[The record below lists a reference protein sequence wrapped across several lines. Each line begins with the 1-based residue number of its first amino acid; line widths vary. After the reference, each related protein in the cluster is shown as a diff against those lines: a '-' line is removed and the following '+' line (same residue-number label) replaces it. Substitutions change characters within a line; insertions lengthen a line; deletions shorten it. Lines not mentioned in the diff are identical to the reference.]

1 MAATTLQALNGM
13 SDKREL
19 EAQAIARAIIDRI
32 EATGFEDR
40 GDTVRRVN
48 ELDRLLRD
56 RVLALLKAYH
66 REKRGPS

>member
-1 MAATTLQALNGM
+1 M

-19 EAQAIARAIIDRI
+19 EAQAIARAIIERI
-32 EATGFEDR
+32 ESAGFEDR
-40 GDTVRRVN
+40 TDTVRRVN